1 MTGTISSYLSHLE
14 LGDPTEFDNLA
25 IVPLFHEQKN
35 PPKYI
40 TLEEGLTESFLEVEE
55 LENGASVNEILIR
68 NKSDAKALLFEGEEL
83 LGAMQNRILNVS
95 VLVPGTSK
103 QILPVSCVEAGR
115 WHHRSSK
122 RDGRRFQVADRV
134 HYARGRALNNHA
146 VSMNLDSGR
155 SYAGNQS
162 AVWEDIDKKSR
173 RLDVESD
180 TSASDSM
187 YVETSS
193 TSDQYLKSF
202 KPLPSQIG
210 SLFLVHGMVSGIEIF
225 ARAKTH
231 KAMFKRLIRSYAL
244 DAIDHKKSDRGS
256 ERPNRDIKDQAK
268 SFTQSLKNAWTKE
281 FDGVGEGVN
290 VRFRDD
296 EITGGALLHRNRVL
310 HLSALAV

>member
-1 MTGTISSYLSHLE
+1 MTGTISEYISHLE
-14 LGDPTEFDNLA
+14 LGEPSEYDNLA
-25 IVPLFHEQKN
+25 IVPLFHEQRN

-40 TLEEGLTESFLEVEE
+40 TLEEGLSESILEVEE

-95 VLVPGTSK
+95 VLVPATSK

-115 WHHRSSK
+115 WHHQSSNREGK
-122 RDGRRFQVADRV
+122 RFRVADRV
-134 HYARGRALNNHA
+134 HYARGRALNNDA
-146 VSMNLDSGR
+146 VSRNLDSGR
-155 SYAGNQS
+155 SYEGNQS
-162 AVWEDIDKKSR
+162 AVWHDIDNKSR
-173 RLDVESD
+173 RLSVESD
-180 TSASDSM
+180 TSASDRM
-187 YVETSS
+187 YAETSS
-193 TSDQYLKSF
+193 QSNQYLKSF

-210 SLFLVHGMVSGIEIF
+210 SIFLVDGNVSGVEVF

-244 DAIDHKKSDRGS
+244 DAIDRQDTDRVRTTS
-256 ERPNRDIKDQAK
+256 KEEIKQHAK
-268 SFTQSLKNAWTKE
+268 DFTQSLKNAWSKE

-296 EITGGALLHRNRVL
+296 ELTGGALLHRDRVL
-310 HLSALAV
+310 HLSALSV